1 MKSPTDTIAPTQR
14 RRPVRRR
21 KSRIQLVVIAAVA
34 ALSLLLAAC
43 GGSDSGETSADGM
56 WVEYAE
62 PGLAQEAFDVAESP
76 AAAEERGMPTE
87 PGPPISGAPTG
98 RSVIRSGEIW
108 LETRDTAAALDDVLA
123 VARQA
128 GGYAATTDLRRSE
141 DGAVT
146 GTVTLRVPSE
156 RLDEVMAEL
165 EAIGTSVPLSRIDEY
180 DVTTEVTDVE
190 ARLMNLRAFEAEL
203 LDLLAEVR
211 RGGGG
216 AEELVVVFERIR
228 EVRWEIEHLEAR
240 ERSLDDQISMATIHV
255 RIQQPAG
262 PPSAG
267 DVTWRP
273 SDTLVSA
280 WAATV
285 RTLAFLAD
293 AVIWF
298 ALTIVPIALIL
309 LALPGAAVW
318 WWYRRRVR
326 STTPAA
332 VPDTATGA
340 APPPAPHTKSGLT
353 TPPPSDEDASDGS
366 ADRPDKPQ

>member
-1 MKSPTDTIAPTQR
+1 MTSPTDTISPAHR
-14 RRPVRRR
+14 RRWLMGRR
-21 KSRIQLVVIAAVA
+21 SRIRLAVIAALA
-34 ALSLLLAAC
+34 AFSLLLTAC
-43 GGSDSGETSADGM
+43 GGVDFGATSDDGM

-62 PGLAQEAFDVAESP
+62 PGMAPDVYAGDGER
-76 AAAEERGMPTE
+76 AIAEERGMPIE
-87 PGPPISGAPTG
+87 PGPPINGAPTG

-108 LETRDTAAALDDVLA
+108 LETRDTATALDDVLA

-156 RLDEVMAEL
+156 RLNEVMAEL

-190 ARLMNLRAFEAEL
+190 ARLTNLRAFETEL

-211 RGGGG
+211 AGGGG
-216 AEELVVVFERIR
+216 AEELVIVFERIR
-228 EVRWEIEHLEAR
+228 HVRWEIEHLEAR

-273 SDTLVSA
+273 SDTLTSA

-285 RTLAFLAD
+285 RTLALLAD

-298 ALTIVPIALIL
+298 ALTIVPITVIL
-309 LALPGAAVW
+309 LALPGAAFW
-318 WWYRRRVR
+318 WWYRRRIH

-332 VPDTATGA
+332 ASGTATGV
-340 APPPAPHTKSGLT
+340 APPPAPDTKSGLT
-353 TPPPSDEDASDGS
+353 TPPPSDDDASDGS